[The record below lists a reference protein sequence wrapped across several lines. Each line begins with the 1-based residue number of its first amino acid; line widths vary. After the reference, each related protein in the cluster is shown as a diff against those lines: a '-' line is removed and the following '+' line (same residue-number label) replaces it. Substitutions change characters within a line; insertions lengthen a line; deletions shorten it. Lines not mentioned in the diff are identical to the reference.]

1 MNHLINTSLFD
12 EASLTQMSKE
22 FNEAKPYKHLI
33 IDNILLPEIAEEV
46 FVSFPKEEVF
56 NKRYKGVNEF
66 KAEGSNF
73 EDFPELF
80 SKIREAFHTK
90 EWCEIMS
97 KITGIT
103 ELFSVPDALGGGLHQ
118 GGNGSFLDIHI
129 DFNIHA
135 DRGIHRRI
143 NLLVFF
149 NKDWNE
155 AYGGHTELWNADM
168 TNLDKKVFPA
178 FNRCLI
184 FETNEISYHGYAA
197 IKVPEGVTR
206 KSLYAYYYTE
216 LREDAAKYHDTVFKA
231 RPTDS
236 TLKKTMTPLKEGAKN
251 FIKRQLRNLGI
262 TFK

>member
-1 MNHLINTSLFD
+1 MNLINTSLFTPSSVA
-12 EASLTQMSKE
+12 EMKE
-22 FNEAKPYKHLI
+22 SFEKAKPYRHLVIDGI
-33 IDNILLPEIAEEV
+33 IKPEFAEEIYQA
-46 FVSFPKEEVF
+46 FPKEEVF

-73 EDFPELF
+73 EDFPAIF
-80 SKIREAFHTK
+80 SQLKDAFHSK
-90 EWCEIMS
+90 EWCQIMS
-97 KITGIT
+97 EITGID

-143 NLLVFF
+143 NLLIFF
-149 NKDWNE
+149 NKDWKE
-155 AYGGHTELWNADM
+155 VYGGHTELWNADM
-168 TNLDKKVFPA
+168 TNLDKKVFPD

-197 IKVPEGVTR
+197 ITVPENVTR
-206 KSLYAYYYTE
+206 KSFYAYYYTQ

-236 TLKKTMTPLKEGAKN
+236 LAKKTLTPIKEGAKN

>member
-1 MNHLINTSLFD
+1 MNSLLNTSLFD
-12 EASLTQMSKE
+12 EASITRMNHA
-22 FNEAKPYKHLI
+22 FNEAKPYRHLV
-33 IDNILLPEIAEEV
+33 IDNIFQNNIAEEI
-46 FVSFPKEEVF
+46 FSSFPKEEVF
-56 NKRYKGVNEF
+56 NKKYKGVNEF

-73 EDFPELF
+73 EDFPPVFTQL
-80 SKIREAFHTK
+80 REMFHSK
-90 EWCEIMS
+90 EWCTIIS
-97 KITGIT
+97 KITGI
-103 ELFSVPDALGGGLHQ
+103 EDLFSVPDALGGGLHQ

-149 NKDWNE
+149 NKDWKE
-155 AYGGHTELWNADM
+155 EYGGHTELWNADM

-197 IKVPEGVTR
+197 IKVPDGVTR
-206 KSLYAYYYTE
+206 KSFYAYYYTT

-236 TLKKTMTPLKEGAKN
+236 ALKKALTPVKEGAKN
-251 FIKRQLRNLGI
+251 FIKRQLRKLGI
-262 TFK
+262 TLG

>member
-1 MNHLINTSLFD
+1 MNLINTSLFTPSNL
-12 EASLTQMSKE
+12 AQMKSS
-22 FNEAKPYKHLI
+22 FAEAKPYKHLV
-33 IDNILLPEIAEEV
+33 IDGILNPEFAEEI
-46 FVSFPKEEVF
+46 FAAFPKEEAF

-73 EDFPELF
+73 EDFPAIF
-80 SKIREAFHTK
+80 SQLKEAFHSK

-97 KITGIT
+97 EITGIN

-135 DRGIHRRI
+135 DRGIHRRV
-143 NLLVFF
+143 NLLIFF
-149 NKDWNE
+149 NKDWKE
-155 AYGGHTELWNADM
+155 EYGGHTELWNADM
-168 TNLDKKVFPA
+168 THLDKKVFPD

-197 IKVPEGVTR
+197 ITVPENVSR
-206 KSLYAYYYTE
+206 KSFYAYYYTQ
-216 LREDAAKYHDTVFKA
+216 LREDAVKYHDTVFKA

-236 TLKKTMTPLKEGAKN
+236 TLKKTLTPIKENAKN

>member
-1 MNHLINTSLFD
+1 MQMINPSLFTESSIEGIKND
-12 EASLTQMSKE
+12 FLT
-22 FNEAKPYKHLI
+22 AKPYRHVV
-33 IDNILLPEIAEEV
+33 IDGILKPEFAEEIYQ
-46 FVSFPKEEVF
+46 SFPKEEVF

-73 EDFPELF
+73 EDFPPIFEQLKA
-80 SKIREAFHTK
+80 SFHSP
-90 EWCEIMS
+90 EWCRLMS
-97 KITGIT
+97 EITGIPD
-103 ELFSVPDALGGGLHQ
+103 LFTVPDALGGGLHQ

-135 DRGIHRRI
+135 DRGIHRRV

-149 NKDWNE
+149 NKDWQE
-155 AYGGHTELWNADM
+155 SYGGHTELWNADM
-168 TNLDKKVFPA
+168 THLDKKVFPA
-178 FNRCLI
+178 YNRCLI

-197 IKVPEGVTR
+197 ISVPEHVTR
-206 KSLYAYYYTE
+206 KSFYAYYYTQ

-236 TLKKTMTPLKEGAKN
+236 VIKKTLTPLKEGAKN

>member
-1 MNHLINTSLFD
+1 MKIINQSLFS
-12 EASLTQMSKE
+12 EENISKMAKE
-22 FNEAKPYKHLI
+22 FSDAKPYKHLV
-33 IDNILLPEIAEEV
+33 IDNFLQAEMADKIFNE
-46 FVSFPKEEVF
+46 FPKEEVF

-73 EDFPELF
+73 EDFSEIF
-80 SKIREAFHTK
+80 SILRQEMHSK
-90 EWCEIMS
+90 EWCELMS
-97 KITGIT
+97 KLVGIDG
-103 ELFSVPDALGGGLHQ
+103 LYSVPDALGGGLHQ
-118 GGNGSFLDIHI
+118 GGDGSFLDIHI

-135 DRGIHRRI
+135 DRGIHRRV
-143 NLLVFF
+143 NLLIFF
-149 NKDWNE
+149 NKNWKE
-155 AYGGHTELWNADM
+155 SYGGHTELWNADM
-168 TNLDKKVFPA
+168 TNLDKKVFPE

-206 KSLYAYYYTE
+206 KSFYAYYYTD
-216 LREDAAKYHDTVFKA
+216 LRADAAKYHDTVFKA

-236 TLKKTMTPLKEGAKN
+236 AAKKMMTPLKEGAKN

>member
-1 MNHLINTSLFD
+1 MNLINLSLFTNNSILKMR
-12 EASLTQMSKE
+12 EE
-22 FNEAKPYKHLI
+22 FNLAKPYRHLV
-33 IDNILLPEIAEEV
+33 IDNILTDDIANQIYEA
-46 FVSFPKEEVF
+46 FPKEEMF

-73 EDFPELF
+73 EDFPAVF
-80 SKIREAFHTK
+80 SQLKEAFHSP
-90 EWCEIMS
+90 EWCKIMS
-97 KITGIT
+97 EITGID

-135 DRGIHRRI
+135 DRGIHRRV
-143 NLLVFF
+143 NLLIFF
-149 NKDWNE
+149 NKDWKE
-155 AYGGHTELWNADM
+155 EYGGHTELWNADM
-168 TNLDKKVFPA
+168 SNLDKKVFPA

-197 IKVPEGVTR
+197 ISVPDNVTR
-206 KSLYAYYYTE
+206 KSFYAYYYTQ
-216 LREDAAKYHDTVFKA
+216 LREDAVKYHDTVFKA

-236 TLKKTMTPLKEGAKN
+236 AVKKTLTPIKEGAKN

>member
-1 MNHLINTSLFD
+1 
-12 EASLTQMSKE
+12 MSE
-22 FNEAKPYKHLI
+22 
-33 IDNILLPEIAEEV
+33 
-46 FVSFPKEEVF
+46 
-56 NKRYKGVNEF
+56 
-66 KAEGSNF
+66 
-73 EDFPELF
+73 
-80 SKIREAFHTK
+80 
-90 EWCEIMS
+90 
-97 KITGIT
+97 ITGID

-135 DRGIHRRI
+135 DRGIHRRV
-143 NLLVFF
+143 NLLIFF
-149 NKDWNE
+149 NKDWKE
-155 AYGGHTELWNADM
+155 EYGGHTELWNADM

-184 FETNEISYHGYAA
+184 FET
-197 IKVPEGVTR
+197 VPENITR
-206 KSLYAYYYTE
+206 KSFYAYYYTQ

-236 TLKKTMTPLKEGAKN
+236 LAKKTLTPIKEGAKN

>member
-1 MNHLINTSLFD
+1 MSLINISLFTPD
-12 EASLTQMSKE
+12 SLIEMKKS
-22 FNEAKPYKHLI
+22 FSEAKPYKHLV
-33 IDNILLPEIAEEV
+33 IDNVLTPEIADEIYNA
-46 FVSFPKEEVF
+46 FPKEEVF

-73 EDFPELF
+73 EDFPAVF
-80 SKIREAFHTK
+80 SQLKEAFHSK
-90 EWCEIMS
+90 EWCGIMS
-97 KITGIT
+97 EITGIDD
-103 ELFSVPDALGGGLHQ
+103 LFSVPDALGGGLHQ

-149 NKDWNE
+149 NKDWQE
-155 AYGGHTELWNADM
+155 SYGGHTELWNAEM

-197 IKVPEGVTR
+197 ITVPEHVSR
-206 KSLYAYYYTE
+206 KSFYAYYYTQ

-236 TLKKTMTPLKEGAKN
+236 VVKKTLTPIKEGAKN